1 MPKYTVRV
9 HPINSPDPHAMS
21 EAVYI
26 EADSP
31 ASAIVDALC
40 RTDHCHGG
48 DYRVT
53 VEVFPFHHDRQSPDD
68 LLAEETLDVAAWCDE
83 NKQVIADWF
92 RRQEVNP

>member
-21 EAVYI
+21 EGVYI

-31 ASAIVDALC
+31 ASAIVEALC
-40 RTDHCHGG
+40 HSRHCHGG
-48 DYRVT
+48 DYRVM
-53 VEVFPFHHDRQSPDD
+53 VEVYPGHHGYQSPDD
-68 LLAEETLDVAAWCDE
+68 LLTRQTVDVAAWCDE

-92 RRQEVNP
+92 GRQEMEP